1 MIKDLI
7 LKNRSY
13 RRFYQDTPISMETLR
28 ELVDLA
34 RISNSGANKQPLKY
48 ILVCDPETNAKIFDQ
63 IGWAGALKDW
73 PGPEEGERPTAYI
86 IVLRDTSIGM
96 AGVDHGIACT
106 NILLGA
112 VEKGLGGC
120 MLATVK
126 KNEVN
131 AILDIDEN
139 YEILLTVALGKPKET
154 VQLEEVDASG
164 DTVYWRDEDQVHHV
178 PKRKLADIIV
188 KTFG

>member
-1 MIKDLI
+1 VIKDLI

-13 RRFYQDTPISMETLR
+13 RRFHQDTPINMETLK

-48 ILVCDPETNAKIFDQ
+48 ILVCDPETNAKIFPQ

-73 PGPEEGERPTAYI
+73 AGPEEGERPSAYI
-86 IVLRDTSIGM
+86 IVLGDTTIGM
-96 AGVDHGIACT
+96 AGVDHGVAIT

-112 VEKGLGGC
+112 VEKGLGGV

-126 KNEVN
+126 KDVVR
-131 AILDIDEN
+131 ADLDIDEK
-139 YEILLTVALGKPKET
+139 YEILLVVALGKPKEI
-154 VQLEEVDASG
+154 VQLDAVDEDGS
-164 DTVYWRDEDQVHHV
+164 TVYWRDDNQVHHV
-178 PKRKLADIIV
+178 PKRKLEDIIV
-188 KTFG
+188 KAVG

>member
-1 MIKDLI
+1 
-7 LKNRSY
+7 
-13 RRFYQDTPISMETLR
+13 METLK

-86 IVLRDTSIGM
+86 IVLGDKAIGM
-96 AGVDHGIACT
+96 AGVDHGIAIT

-112 VEKGLGGC
+112 VEKGLGGV

-126 KNEVN
+126 KDVVR
-131 AILDIDEN
+131 ADLDIDEK
-139 YEILLTVALGKPKET
+139 YEILLVVALGKPKEI
-154 VQLEEVDASG
+154 VQLDAVDEDGS
-164 DTVYWRDEDQVHHV
+164 TVYWRDDNQVHHV
-178 PKRKLADIIV
+178 PKRKLEDIIV

>member
-13 RRFYQDTPISMETLR
+13 RRFHQDTPISMETLK

-86 IVLRDTSIGM
+86 IVLGDKAIGM
-96 AGVDHGIACT
+96 AGVDHGIAIT

-112 VEKGLGGC
+112 VEKGFGGI

-126 KNEVN
+126 KDVVR
-131 AILDIDEN
+131 ADLDIDEK
-139 YEILLTVALGKPKET
+139 YEILLVVALGKPKEI
-154 VQLEEVDASG
+154 VQLDAVDEDGS
-164 DTVYWRDEDQVHHV
+164 TVYWRDDNEAHHV
-178 PKRKLADIIV
+178 PKRKLEDIIV
-188 KTFG
+188 KEFS

>member
-13 RRFYQDTPISMETLR
+13 RRFHQDTPISMETLK

-48 ILVCDPETNAKIFDQ
+48 ILVCDPEINAKIFDQ

-73 PGPEEGERPTAYI
+73 PGAEDGERPTAYI

-112 VEKGLGGC
+112 VEKGLGGV

-126 KNEVN
+126 KDVVG
-131 AILDIDEN
+131 ADLDIDEK
-139 YEILLTVALGKPKET
+139 YEILLVVALGKPKEI
-154 VQLEEVDASG
+154 VQLDAVDEDGS
-164 DTVYWRDEDQVHHV
+164 TVYWRDDNQAHHV
-178 PKRKLADIIV
+178 PKRKLEDVIV

>member
-13 RRFYQDTPISMETLR
+13 RRFHQDTPIGMETLK

-48 ILVCDPETNAKIFDQ
+48 VLVCDPETNAKIFDQ

-86 IVLRDTSIGM
+86 IVLSDTAIGM
-96 AGVDHGIACT
+96 AGVDHGIAIT

-112 VEKGLGGC
+112 VEKGLGGV

-126 KNEVN
+126 KDVVR
-131 AILDIDEN
+131 ADLDIDEK
-139 YEILLTVALGKPKET
+139 YEILLVVALGKPKEI
-154 VQLEEVDASG
+154 VQLDDVEEGGS
-164 DTVYWRDEDQVHHV
+164 TVYWRDDNQAHHV
-178 PKRKLADIIV
+178 PKRKLEDIIV